1 LRFSPLGV
9 VSVGTLVA
17 TGVVNTWVLAGSVS
31 ALVATD
37 YGHLLGVKVGLFFV
51 MLSFG
56 ATNRLW
62 LAPRLVHAPSSAAA
76 AQALRSIERNSL
88 IEAVLGTIIIVI
100 VGLLGTM
107 APGSQ
112 DVAID

>member
-1 LRFSPLGV
+1 LG
-9 VSVGTLVA
+9 
-17 TGVVNTWVLAGSVS
+17 
-31 ALVATD
+31 
-37 YGHLLGVKVGLFFV
+37 
-51 MLSFG
+51 
-56 ATNRLW
+56 
-62 LAPRLVHAPSSAAA
+62 SSSSCC
-76 AQALRSIERNSL
+76 RSGRQIGL